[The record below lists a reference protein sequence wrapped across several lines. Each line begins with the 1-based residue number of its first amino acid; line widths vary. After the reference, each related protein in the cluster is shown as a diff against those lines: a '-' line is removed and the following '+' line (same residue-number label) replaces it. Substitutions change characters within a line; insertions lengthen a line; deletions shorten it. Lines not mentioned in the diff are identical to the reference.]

1 MEVVFPKEN
10 HMSRYVTVEKKR
22 KVHKLMN
29 SQKDDDNGS
38 SMKRTRTS
46 SRKEMFFGESEEEIA
61 IRKGTLT
68 FKTKKLSTTVK
79 TRGING
85 LCKKSNVS
93 LSEKTLV
100 KVENDASGSG
110 SDEDYN
116 EEEEE
121 DDDCDFTPY
130 PLRRSKASKY
140 KRKNRK
146 DFRTSNKK
154 ESSNKKQCATTDNQ
168 EDNLEEELCKKS
180 NVLLSEKTLA
190 KVENDASG
198 SGSDEDYN
206 EEEDD
211 DDCDFT
217 PYPSRRSKASKYKRK
232 NRKDFRTSNKK
243 ESSNKKQCATTDNQE
258 DNLEEELTD
267 SSPHDVRISR
277 SRRSVSSG
285 NKLVKDGMFYGDW
298 KDDEE
303 YGTEDEEDEEDD
315 DADEDGNTLLTME
328 LNDVKTNGSIK
339 GGKIEKDVDFIEE
352 RKQTSFAKSDPS
364 RSSSSNETIM
374 KRRNKETGECS
385 SASSGGTVSTSN
397 NVKDQKN
404 GNEHLKC
411 HQCKRNDRKIVVP
424 CIKCDKIVYCIQ
436 CIRQWYPQLSEED
449 IAESCPCCRGNCN
462 CNLCLHSNSKMPS
475 VDLTDA
481 EKLQHLHHVI
491 SSLLPFLKQ
500 IREEQNKEIAVEAR
514 VRGVPESSV
523 TIGQTNCFTDERVY
537 CNHCSTSI
545 IDLHRSCPKCSYELC
560 LSCCHEIRNT
570 GLLAQRKVDFGYSN
584 RGFEYIHGGDPLQSS
599 VHVNNP
605 NSHCDSEV
613 KWVGNDDGSLFCA
626 PKEMGGCGD
635 CSLELKHI
643 LQADW
648 LSNLEAKAGSVLN
661 KFKIEQPNI
670 ATSSFTTSGET
681 ETYLKAADREESN
694 DNHLYYPDSEEVLGS
709 EELIRFRHHLAK
721 GEPVIVKK
729 VLDHTPGLSW
739 EPTVMWRALCEH
751 VDPNVSSKMSQVKAI
766 DCLAGC
772 EVEISTRKFFKGY
785 AEGRQYL
792 NSWPEMLK
800 LKDWPPSDKF
810 EDLLPRHCDEFI
822 SALPFQVYTDPRA
835 GFLNLAVKLPSAV
848 LKPDLGPK
856 TYIAYGMAEELGRGD
871 SVTKLHCDMSDAVN
885 ILTHT
890 AEVSLSNEQKMA
902 IQELKRRHHSQD
914 EREKNGT
921 PSECA
926 TGSSVKKE
934 EEYDNVSSINKEVV
948 KKEVHTSVEE
958 EEYNNVLSI
967 NKEGKCEEAS
977 DVSHD
982 LAPQEDVAE
991 ETGGALWDIFRRE
1004 DATKLQEFLLKHSTE
1019 FRHTYCCPVEQVYHP
1034 IHDQSFYLTL
1044 EHKRRLKEEYG
1055 IEPWTFEQRLGEAV
1069 FIPAGCPHQVRNLKI
1084 VGVN

>member
-10 HMSRYVTVEKKR
+10 HMSSYVTVERKR

-38 SMKRTRTS
+38 SMKRTRTY
-46 SRKEMFFGESEEEIA
+46 SRKEMFSGESEEEIA

-68 FKTKKLSTTVK
+68 FKTKKLATTVK

-93 LSEKTLV
+93 LSEKTLA
-100 KVENDASGSG
+100 KVENDASGSD

-116 EEEEE
+116 EEEE

-130 PLRRSKASKY
+130 PSRRSRASKY

-154 ESSNKKQCATTDNQ
+154 ESS
-168 EDNLEEELCKKS
+168 S
-180 NVLLSEKTLA
+180 
-190 KVENDASG
+190 
-198 SGSDEDYN
+198 
-206 EEEDD
+206 
-211 DDCDFT
+211 
-217 PYPSRRSKASKYKRK
+217 
-232 NRKDFRTSNKK
+232 
-243 ESSNKKQCATTDNQE
+243 KKQCATTDNQE

-303 YGTEDEEDEEDD
+303 YGTEDEEDD

-352 RKQTSFAKSDPS
+352 RKQTSFVKSDPS
-364 RSSSSNETIM
+364 GSSSSNETIM

-385 SASSGGTVSTSN
+385 SASSGGT
-397 NVKDQKN
+397 DQKN

-411 HQCKRNDRKIVVP
+411 HQCKRKDRKIVVP

-449 IAESCPCCRGNCN
+449 IAELCPCCRGNCN

-545 IDLHRSCPKCSYELC
+545 IDLHRSCPNCSYELC

-626 PKEMGGCGD
+626 PKEMGGCSD
-635 CSLELKHI
+635 CLLELKHI
-643 LQADW
+643 LQVDW

-661 KFKIEQPNI
+661 KFKIEQPSI

-694 DNHLYYPDSEEVLGS
+694 DNHLYYPDSEEVLGG

-902 IQELKRRHHSQD
+902 IQELKRRHHAQD

-926 TGSSVKKE
+926 TGSSVKQE

-958 EEYNNVLSI
+958 EEYNNVSSI

-1044 EHKRRLKEEYG
+1044 EHKRRLKEEFG

-1069 FIPAGCPHQVRNLKI
+1069 FIPAGCPHQVRNLKSCTKVAVDFVSPENI
-1084 VGVN
+1084 QQCIRLTEEFRKLPVNHKAKEDKLEVKKMIIYAMHQAVIDFEELTACPKI